1 MTKGIAV
8 ALFACVLASQSELQ
22 SDEACDD
29 SDDTCALQAGVQA
42 VMSTSEN
49 STADEVLTVTCHN
62 EHGAKFACAK
72 GNVCCGNVCSAG
84 PCCTNY
90 VNYKFGCGKG
100 STCCG
105 NACAAPGSKCC
116 NVGGLFGPSG
126 YEYPVSKA
134 TKCADVQLPQECT
147 NPKTKAKFWCGHD
160 DQCCGGAC
168 VAKDGVCCTNEHG
181 DGFGCA
187 KDNSCCGNA
196 CASAESK
203 CCKTPTGPWFPL
215 TKKTKTAAGVICK

>member
-1 MTKGIAV
+1 MGTKGMAV
-8 ALFACVLASQSELQ
+8 AFVACVLASQSDLQ
-22 SDEACDD
+22 HDDACDD
-29 SDDTCALQAGVQA
+29 TEETCALQASA
-42 VMSTSEN
+42 SSSAIATEN
-49 STADEVLTVTCHN
+49 EVLTVSCKNTQ
-62 EHGAKFACAK
+62 GAKFACAK
-72 GNVCCGNVCSAG
+72 GNVCCGDVCSAG

-90 VNYKFGCGKG
+90 VDYKFGCGAG

-116 NVGGLFGPSG
+116 NTGIFGPTG
-126 YEYPVSKA
+126 YQYPVSEG
-134 TKCADVQLPQECT
+134 TECADVQLPQQCK
-147 NPKTKAKFWCGHD
+147 NPKTNAIFWCGHD

-187 KDNSCCGNA
+187 KDNTCCGNV

-215 TKKTKTAAGVICK
+215 TKNTKTAAGVICK